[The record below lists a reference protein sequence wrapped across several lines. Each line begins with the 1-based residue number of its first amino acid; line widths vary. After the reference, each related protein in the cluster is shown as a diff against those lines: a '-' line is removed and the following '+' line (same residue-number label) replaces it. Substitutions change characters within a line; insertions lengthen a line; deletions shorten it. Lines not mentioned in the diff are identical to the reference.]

1 MKNKKIDKRR
11 FSTSKNLWKRAKKS
25 IAGGNHLISKNPE
38 MLCPDIWPT
47 YYKNAKG
54 VHTTGVNKI
63 KYLDF
68 YLMGVGTSILGYANK
83 TINQKVIKT
92 ITEGSVS
99 SLNCYEEVKL
109 AEYLLKINKWANK
122 VRFAR
127 TGGEANSIAVRLAR
141 ASCKSDKQ
149 KIAICGYH
157 GWHDWYLAANLKKSN
172 NLDNLLIPNIPS
184 DGVPKNLKN
193 TIVKFEFNDIQN
205 LKKVLKLNKDIGI
218 IKLEVYR
225 NDPPDKNFLQELRQI
240 CNDKKIILIFDECTS
255 GFRETFGGIH
265 QKYNINPDLI
275 IYGKALGNGFPIT
288 AIIGKDEILNNISK
302 TFISSTFWSE
312 RIGPTAALATL
323 SEMERL
329 RSWEKISK
337 YGLKIKRLWKKLSDY
352 YELKIIIGGVASIP
366 QFYIPSKK
374 FLKYKTYI
382 TQEFLKN
389 DMLAGNLVFVSTCH
403 DNQMM
408 KKYEKILNSIF
419 EKIRDF
425 EDGENIDNYLIGPEI
440 KNYFRN
446 YSQTIK
452 R

>member
-1 MKNKKIDKRR
+1 M
-11 FSTSKNLWKRAKKS
+11 SKGQKLYSKAKQ
-25 IAGGNHLISKNPE
+25 IVAGGNMLLSKRPE
-38 MLCPDIWPT
+38 MFLPDHWPSYFSKT
-47 YYKNAKG
+47 KG
-54 VHTTGVNKI
+54 CEVWDLDGNKYI
-63 KYLDF
+63 DT
-68 YLMGVGTSILGYANK
+68 LMMPGTNSLGYNNAEIDEAVIE
-83 TINQKVIKT
+83 TISNGNMST
-92 ITEGSVS
+92 
-99 SLNCYEEVKL
+99 LNAPEEVELTEKL
-109 AEYLLKINKWANK
+109 VELHPWADMA
-122 VRFAR
+122 RFAR
-127 TGGEANSIAVRLAR
+127 SGGEANSVAIRLAR
-141 ASCKSDKQ
+141 AASGKDNV
-149 KIAICGYH
+149 AFCGYH
-157 GWHDWYLAANLKKSN
+157 GWHDWYLASNLSDSKG
-172 NLDNLLIPNIPS
+172 LDGHLLPGLDPH
-184 DGVPKNLKN
+184 GVP
-193 TIVKFEFNDIQN
+193 QN
-205 LKKVLKLNKDIGI
+205 LKGSVHPFEYNNFA
-218 IKLEVYR
+218 KLEELVKTKNIGVIKMEVFR
-225 NDPPDKNFLQELRQI
+225 NKEPENNFLQQVRKLADDNNI
-240 CNDKKIILIFDECTS
+240 VLVFDECTS

-337 YGLKIKRLWKKLSDY
+337 YGLKIKSLWKKLSDY

-389 DMLAGNLVFVSTCH
+389 DMLAGNLVFVSTYH

-425 EDGENIDNYLIGPEI
+425 EDGENIDSYLIGSEI

-452 R
+452 K